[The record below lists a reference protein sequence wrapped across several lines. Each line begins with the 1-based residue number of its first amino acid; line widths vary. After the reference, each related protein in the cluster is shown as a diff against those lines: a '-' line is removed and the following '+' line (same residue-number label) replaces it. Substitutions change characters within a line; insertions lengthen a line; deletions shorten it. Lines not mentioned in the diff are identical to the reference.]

1 MAFRQK
7 GRQKSSQNS
16 RFSKIKNFIITKSGL
31 IQTKFNNINNNFNNF
46 LQQLPNLKQYLIR
59 QQSSILVIILLAVL
73 CIITIA
79 AIAPGNHTFEGNLI
93 FQEMSFTYNEPQPKV
108 FLRNIKNIQELE
120 NEGIQT
126 LTFTGSFESQ
136 SLPKINKSNS
146 LEIQLLE
153 EKSKIIISP
162 ANSQTKSEITL
173 EKLQLQPQTRI
184 TKLNYDFERQGL
196 AFSVVPNSRN
206 HPNILEIS
214 LGQKPVK
221 VTVAGYKI
229 PSLNLPKSPDD
240 QEELE
245 FIVTPDNPGLN
256 LKIQK
261 DTNIYLTLSKPP
273 KKSESNRWFKGKIQT
288 KDVKFTQ
295 LLKDGN
301 DPKNDLEISTIIEGK
316 IRMVEQ
322 DRDIKENQF
331 LMGENSD
338 KLLNIQVINNMQI
351 IPEKKGIQARFSGK
365 TKKIQ
370 IGLDQDFPVSSIQ
383 GSWLDGVLPRD
394 AIIALFSFGAATVA
408 NLLSWL
414 FANINSRKP

>member
-7 GRQKSSQNS
+7 SRNNSSNNS
-16 RFSKIKNFIITKSGL
+16 RFTKIKNFIFTKSGL
-31 IQTKFNNINNNFNNF
+31 IFTAFNNHF
-46 LQQLPNLKQYLIR
+46 LQQLPNLKKYLIR
-59 QQSSILVIILLAVL
+59 QQLSILVIILLVVL
-73 CIITIA
+73 CIVTIA
-79 AIAPGNHTFEGNLI
+79 AIVPGTHTFEGNLI

-108 FLRNIKNIQELE
+108 FLQNLKNIQELE
-120 NEGIQT
+120 TEGIQN
-126 LTFTGSFESQ
+126 LTFTGSFQSQ
-136 SLPKINKSNS
+136 LPEINKSNS

-162 ANSQTKSEITL
+162 ANSTESEITL
-173 EKLQLQPQTRI
+173 GKLQLQPQTRI

-196 AFSVVPNSRN
+196 AFSVVPNSEN

-214 LGQKPVK
+214 LGQKPIK
-221 VTVAGYKI
+221 VTIAGYKI
-229 PSLNLPKSPDD
+229 PSLNLPKSLDD

-245 FIVTPDNPGLN
+245 FIVTPDNPGFT

-261 DTNIYLTLSKPP
+261 DTNIYLKLSKPP
-273 KKSESNRWFKGKIQT
+273 EKYESNRWFKGKIQT

-338 KLLNIQVINNMQI
+338 KPLNIQVINNMQI
-351 IPEKKGIQARFSGK
+351 IPEKKGIEARFSGK

-414 FANINSRKP
+414 FANINSRKS

>member
-1 MAFRQK
+1 
-7 GRQKSSQNS
+7 
-16 RFSKIKNFIITKSGL
+16 
-31 IQTKFNNINNNFNNF
+31 
-46 LQQLPNLKQYLIR
+46 
-59 QQSSILVIILLAVL
+59 L

-120 NEGIQT
+120 KEGIQT

-136 SLPKINKSNS
+136 LPEINKSNS
-146 LEIQLLE
+146 LEIQLPE

-162 ANSQTKSEITL
+162 ANSQTESDIKL

-184 TKLNYDFERQGL
+184 TKLHYDFERQGL
-196 AFSVVPNSRN
+196 AFSLVPNSEN
-206 HPNILEIS
+206 HPNSLEIS

-261 DTNIYLTLSKPP
+261 DTNLYLTLSKPP

-288 KDVKFTQ
+288 KNVKFTQ

-338 KLLNIQVINNMQI
+338 KPLNIQVINNMQI
-351 IPEKKGIQARFSGK
+351 IPEKKGIEARFSGK

-414 FANINSRKP
+414 FANINSRKS

>member
-31 IQTKFNNINNNFNNF
+31 IQTKFNNINNNF
-46 LQQLPNLKQYLIR
+46 LEQLPNLKQYLIR
-59 QQSSILVIILLAVL
+59 EQSSILVIILLAFL

-79 AIAPGNHTFEGNLI
+79 AIVPGIHTFEGNLI

-136 SLPKINKSNS
+136 SLPEINKFNS

-153 EKSKIIISP
+153 AKSKIIISP

-206 HPNILEIS
+206 HPNILEIF

-229 PSLNLPKSPDD
+229 PSLNLPKSLDD
-240 QEELE
+240 QGELE
-245 FIVTPDNPGLN
+245 FIVTPDNPGFTF
-256 LKIQK
+256 KIQK
-261 DTNIYLTLSKPP
+261 DTNLYLILSKLP

-338 KLLNIQVINNMQI
+338 ETLNIQVINNMQI
-351 IPEKKGIQARFSGK
+351 IPEKKGIEARFSG
-365 TKKIQ
+365 TTTKIQ

>member
-7 GRQKSSQNS
+7 SRNNSSNNS
-16 RFSKIKNFIITKSGL
+16 RFTKIKNFIFTKSGL
-31 IQTKFNNINNNFNNF
+31 IFTAFNNHF
-46 LQQLPNLKQYLIR
+46 LQQLPNLKKYLIR

-120 NEGIQT
+120 KEGIQT
-126 LTFTGSFESQ
+126 LTFTGSFES
-136 SLPKINKSNS
+136 
-146 LEIQLLE
+146 
-153 EKSKIIISP
+153 P
-162 ANSQTKSEITL
+162 ANSQTESDIKL

-184 TKLNYDFERQGL
+184 TKLHYDFERQGL
-196 AFSVVPNSRN
+196 AFSLVPNSEN
-206 HPNILEIS
+206 HPNSLEIS

-261 DTNIYLTLSKPP
+261 DTNLYLTLSKPP
-273 KKSESNRWFKGKIQT
+273 KKSELNRWFKGKIQT
-288 KDVKFTQ
+288 KNVKFTQ

-338 KLLNIQVINNMQI
+338 KPLNIQVINNMQI
-351 IPEKKGIQARFSGK
+351 IPEKKGIEARFSGK

-414 FANINSRKP
+414 FANINSRKS

>member
-59 QQSSILVIILLAVL
+59 QQSSILVIILLAFL
-73 CIITIA
+73 CIITSA

-120 NEGIQT
+120 KEGIQT

-136 SLPKINKSNS
+136 LPEINKSNS
-146 LEIQLLE
+146 LEIQLPE

-162 ANSQTKSEITL
+162 ANSQTESDIKL

-184 TKLNYDFERQGL
+184 TKLHYDFERQGL
-196 AFSVVPNSRN
+196 AFSLVPNSEN
-206 HPNILEIS
+206 HPNSLEIS

-256 LKIQK
+256 LKIQE
-261 DTNIYLTLSKPP
+261 DTNLYLTLSKPP
-273 KKSESNRWFKGKIQT
+273 KKSELNRWFKGTIQT
-288 KDVKFTQ
+288 KNVKFTQ

-338 KLLNIQVINNMQI
+338 KPLNIQVINNMQI

>member
-31 IQTKFNNINNNFNNF
+31 IQTKFNNINNNFNTF

-59 QQSSILVIILLAVL
+59 QQSSILVIILLAFL

-136 SLPKINKSNS
+136 LPEINKSNS

-184 TKLNYDFERQGL
+184 TKLHYDFERQGL
-196 AFSVVPNSRN
+196 AFSLVPNSEN
-206 HPNILEIS
+206 HPNSLEIS

-261 DTNIYLTLSKPP
+261 DTNLYLTLSKPP

-288 KDVKFTQ
+288 KNVKFTQ

-338 KLLNIQVINNMQI
+338 KPLNIQVINNMQI
-351 IPEKKGIQARFSGK
+351 IPEKKGIEARFSGK

-414 FANINSRKP
+414 FANINSRKS

>member
-46 LQQLPNLKQYLIR
+46 LQQLPNLKKYLIR

-120 NEGIQT
+120 KEGIQT

-136 SLPKINKSNS
+136 LPEINKSNS
-146 LEIQLLE
+146 LEIQLPE

-162 ANSQTKSEITL
+162 ANSQTESDIKL

-184 TKLNYDFERQGL
+184 TKLHYDFERQGL
-196 AFSVVPNSRN
+196 AFSLVPNSEN
-206 HPNILEIS
+206 HPNSLEIS

-256 LKIQK
+256 LKIQE
-261 DTNIYLTLSKPP
+261 DTNLYLTLSKPP
-273 KKSESNRWFKGKIQT
+273 KKSELNRWFKGKIQT
-288 KDVKFTQ
+288 KNVKFTQ

-338 KLLNIQVINNMQI
+338 KPLNIQVINNMQI
-351 IPEKKGIQARFSGK
+351 IPEKKGIEARFSGK

-414 FANINSRKP
+414 FANINSRKS

>member
-59 QQSSILVIILLAVL
+59 QQSSILVIILLAFL

-120 NEGIQT
+120 KEGIQT

-136 SLPKINKSNS
+136 LPEINKSNS
-146 LEIQLLE
+146 LEIQLPE

-162 ANSQTKSEITL
+162 ANSQTESDIKL

-184 TKLNYDFERQGL
+184 TKLHYDFERQGL
-196 AFSVVPNSRN
+196 AFSLVPNSEN
-206 HPNILEIS
+206 HPNSLEIS

-229 PSLNLPKSPDD
+229 PSLNLPKSPDN

-261 DTNIYLTLSKPP
+261 DTNLYLTLSKPP
-273 KKSESNRWFKGKIQT
+273 KKSELNRWFKGKIQT
-288 KDVKFTQ
+288 KNVKFTQ

-338 KLLNIQVINNMQI
+338 KPLNIQVINNMQI
-351 IPEKKGIQARFSGK
+351 IPEKKGIEARFSGK

-414 FANINSRKP
+414 FANINSRKS

>member
-7 GRQKSSQNS
+7 SRNNSSNNS
-16 RFSKIKNFIITKSGL
+16 RFTKIKNFIFTKSGL
-31 IQTKFNNINNNFNNF
+31 IQTKFNNINNNFNTF

-59 QQSSILVIILLAVL
+59 QQSSILVIILLAFL

-136 SLPKINKSNS
+136 LPEINKSNS

-184 TKLNYDFERQGL
+184 TKLHYDFERQGL
-196 AFSVVPNSRN
+196 AFSLVPNSEN
-206 HPNILEIS
+206 HPNSLEIS

-261 DTNIYLTLSKPP
+261 DTNLYLTLSKPP

-288 KDVKFTQ
+288 KNVKFTQ

-338 KLLNIQVINNMQI
+338 KPLNIQVINNMQI
-351 IPEKKGIQARFSGK
+351 IPEKKGIEARFSGK

-414 FANINSRKP
+414 FANINSRKS